1 MKSILQEFKQHLTEQ
16 TSNVTVLFPGGFK
29 PITGAHLALANR
41 YAENPSVKQVIMLVG
56 PKERDGFTRT
66 QSIQA
71 FNLMNSNPKIR
82 IQPTEFNSPIMAAYE
97 FLFALPED
105 ATGQFAMAA
114 SAKGDD
120 YVRTQSFVP
129 NVDKYK
135 ITGDKAGRKIPQGI
149 DAVELTANTDPL
161 AYKDG
166 TPISSTSTRE
176 AIAQGDYT
184 KFKLSYPGN
193 EDAILKNVW
202 EIFTGKMI
210 ESVFSKEW
218 WSTQLA
224 EDVEK
229 LFTELK
235 TGKRLR
241 VFDFDDTL
249 AKMNATIYV
258 NHRDGSNSELNPA
271 QFAVYEPIPGDDFDF
286 TEFDRIIKS
295 ANPIQKNVDA
305 LKRAMQDAGAKTT
318 ILTARRVAYPV
329 KRYLER
335 EHGLKNIYVVALGSS
350 DPMDKA
356 RWIEKQIQ
364 KGYDDIEFIDDSP
377 KNVKAVDSLQQQYPD
392 VALTAHLVEGYMDPK
407 TAEKHKKKIEKLR
420 KFLDK
425 NTGKEFVYNFDTYDK
440 TVVGVNLNEINLTEV
455 KYTLPN
461 FDTEWEEA
469 IRYPEFKEMGKS
481 KWIQIANQGDIK
493 NYSSIKNVLSN
504 VDLNFD
510 KLEEPKK
517 QRFIAALENG
527 IIEMPIAVKFDDADY
542 DLVAGNTRLSGL
554 TKSGINSKIWIVD
567 ISNLSE
573 GLLRERVVSNESLLM
588 TEGGAGGHMA
598 HPYDDHGLTFN
609 EMKELI
615 ARALEGRL
623 DIEEAVTEKTDG
635 QNLQMTWKNGQVGFA
650 RNKGTIKTP
659 LTTQELLD
667 KFSEHEGAIK
677 EAFTEAGQDLQ
688 AAFSKI
694 NPATLDKIFKN
705 GMVFANMEILYPSSK
720 NIISYDICHIQFHNL
735 VEYDENANKVQTD
748 MTGGVLVQKI
758 IEDANAH
765 TQNTFSFIPPQ
776 KIKLGQISDFEDQQ
790 AALFSEVDQLK
801 TQFNLK
807 DTDLL
812 SEYHKAWWN
821 DVISKQ
827 SKQLNYDIPADLL
840 ETLVD
845 RWAFNDKSTSITAL
859 KKQIQSPEF
868 LQWVTEFD
876 KKDFK
881 SYQKQ
886 NMEPFEAIFLRLGAV
901 VLSNVSEFLAANPAK
916 SVQEIKSD
924 IAQVLKQVK
933 ETNDPA
939 ILSKVEYQLRRL
951 EKLGGFE
958 KIVPIEGIV
967 FTFKG
972 NTYKLTGAFAPVN
985 QLIGILKFG
994 R

>member
-1 MKSILQEFKQHLTEQ
+1 MKSILQEFKQHLAEQ
-16 TSNVTVLFPGGFK
+16 TSNITVLFPGGFK

-41 YAENPSVKQVIMLVG
+41 YAEDPQVQQVVMLIG
-56 PKERDGFTRT
+56 PKDRDGFTRT

-97 FLFALPED
+97 YLFALPED
-105 ATGQFAMAA
+105 TAGQYAMAA

-120 YVRTQSFVP
+120 YVRTKSFVP

-135 ITGDKAGRKIPQGI
+135 TVGDKSGRMMPAGV
-149 DAVELTANTDPL
+149 DAIELTANTDPIQYPTGEPVS
-161 AYKDG
+161 A
-166 TPISSTSTRE
+166 TSTRA
-176 AIAQGDYT
+176 AIAAGDYRR
-184 KFKLSYPGN
+184 FKESYPGITD
-193 EDAILKNVW
+193 EILKNVW

-210 ESVFSKEW
+210 ETVFSKEW

-258 NHRDGSNSELNPA
+258 KHRDGSNTELNPA
-271 QFAVYEPIPGDDFDF
+271 QFAVYEPMPGDDFDF
-286 TEFDRIIKS
+286 SEFDRIIKS

-425 NTGKEFVYNFDTYDK
+425 NTGKEFVYDFDTYDK
-440 TVVGVNLNEINLTEV
+440 TTYGVPLTEG
-455 KYTLPN
+455 TL
-461 FDTEWEEA
+461 
-469 IRYPEFKEMGKS
+469 
-481 KWIQIANQGDIK
+481 
-493 NYSSIKNVLSN
+493 L
-504 VDLNFD
+504 
-510 KLEEPKK
+510 
-517 QRFIAALENG
+517 
-527 IIEMPIAVKFDDADY
+527 
-542 DLVAGNTRLSGL
+542 
-554 TKSGINSKIWIVD
+554 
-567 ISNLSE
+567 
-573 GLLRERVVSNESLLM
+573 

-615 ARALEGRL
+615 ARALEGEL
-623 DIEEAVTEKTDG
+623 DVEEAVTEKTDG
-635 QNLQMTWKNGQVGFA
+635 QNLQVTWKNGQVGFA
-650 RNKGTIKTP
+650 RNKGTIKKP
-659 LTTQELLD
+659 LTTQELIN
-667 KFSEHEGAIK
+667 KFEGRGPISD
-677 EAFTEAGQDLQ
+677 AFRESGQDLQ
-688 AAFSKI
+688 AAFGKIDSSK
-694 NPATLDKIFKN
+694 LDEIFKN
-705 GMVFANMEILYPSSK
+705 GRVFANMEIIYPATK
-720 NIISYDICHIQFHNL
+720 NIINYDKAHIQFHNL
-735 VEYDENANKVQTD
+735 VEYDETANKVQTD
-748 MTGGVLVQKI
+748 MTGGALIQKI

-765 TQNTFSFIPPQ
+765 MQNTFSFIPPQ
-776 KIKLGQISDFEDQQ
+776 KIKLGRIADFEDQQ
-790 AALFSEVDQLK
+790 AALFAEVDQLK
-801 TQFNLK
+801 TQFGLK
-807 DTDLL
+807 ETDLI
-812 SEYHKAWWN
+812 SEYHRAWWR
-821 DVISKQ
+821 DVITTKAQ
-827 SKQLNYDIPADLL
+827 ELGYDISDDLRD
-840 ETLVD
+840 TLVD
-845 RWAFNDKSTSITAL
+845 RWAFNDKSTSITAI
-859 KKQIQSPEF
+859 KKQIENPEYS
-868 LQWVTEFD
+868 QWVTDFD

-886 NMEPFEAIFLRLGAV
+886 NMEPFESIFLRLGAL
-901 VLSNVSEFLAANPAK
+901 VLSNVSQILAADPSK
-916 SVQEIKSD
+916 STQEIKRD
-924 IAQVLKQVK
+924 VATLMKQVQQSK
-933 ETNDPA
+933 DPE
-939 ILSKVEYQLRRL
+939 ILKKVEYQLKRI
-951 EKLGGFE
+951 EKLGGFD

-985 QLIGILKFG
+985 QLIGILKYG

>member
-16 TSNVTVLFPGGFK
+16 TSNITVLFPGGFK

-41 YAENPSVKQVIMLVG
+41 YAEDPQVQQVVMLIG
-56 PKERDGFTRT
+56 PKDRDGFTRT

-97 FLFALPED
+97 YLFALPED
-105 ATGQFAMAA
+105 TVGQYAMAA

-120 YVRTQSFVP
+120 YVRTKSFVP

-135 ITGDKAGRKIPQGI
+135 TVGDKSGRMMPAGV
-149 DAVELTANTDPL
+149 DAIELTANTDPIQYPTGEPVS
-161 AYKDG
+161 A
-166 TPISSTSTRE
+166 TSTRA
-176 AIAQGDYT
+176 AIAAGDYRR
-184 KFKLSYPGN
+184 FKESYPGITD
-193 EDAILKNVW
+193 EILKNVW

-210 ESVFSKEW
+210 ETVFSKEW

-258 NHRDGSNSELNPA
+258 KHRDGSNTELNPA
-271 QFAVYEPIPGDDFDF
+271 QFAVYEPRPGDDFDF
-286 TEFDRIIKS
+286 SEFDRIIKS

-305 LKRAMQDAGAKTT
+305 LKRAMQDVGAKTT

-425 NTGKEFVYNFDTYDK
+425 NTGKEFVYDFDTYDK
-440 TVVGVNLNEINLTEV
+440 TTYGVPLTE
-455 KYTLPN
+455 
-461 FDTEWEEA
+461 
-469 IRYPEFKEMGKS
+469 G
-481 KWIQIANQGDIK
+481 
-493 NYSSIKNVLSN
+493 VL
-504 VDLNFD
+504 L
-510 KLEEPKK
+510 
-517 QRFIAALENG
+517 
-527 IIEMPIAVKFDDADY
+527 
-542 DLVAGNTRLSGL
+542 
-554 TKSGINSKIWIVD
+554 
-567 ISNLSE
+567 
-573 GLLRERVVSNESLLM
+573 
-588 TEGGAGGHMA
+588 TEGGAAGHMA

-615 ARALEGRL
+615 ARALEGEL
-623 DIEEAVTEKTDG
+623 DVEEAVTEKTDG
-635 QNLQMTWKNGQVGFA
+635 QNLQVTWKNGQVGFA
-650 RNKGTIKTP
+650 RNKGTIKKP
-659 LTTQELLD
+659 LTTQELIN
-667 KFSEHEGAIK
+667 KFEGRGPISD
-677 EAFTEAGQDLQ
+677 AFRESGQDLQ
-688 AAFSKI
+688 AAFGKIDSSK
-694 NPATLDKIFKN
+694 LDEIFKN
-705 GMVFANMEILYPSSK
+705 GRVFANMEIIYPATK
-720 NIISYDICHIQFHNL
+720 NIINYDKAHIQFHNL
-735 VEYDENANKVQTD
+735 VEYDETVNKVQTD
-748 MTGGVLVQKI
+748 MTGGALIQKI

-765 TQNTFSFIPPQ
+765 MQNTFSFIPPQ
-776 KIKLGQISDFEDQQ
+776 KIKLGRIADFEDQQ
-790 AALFSEVDQLK
+790 AALFAEVDQLK
-801 TQFNLK
+801 TQFGLK
-807 DTDLL
+807 DTDLI
-812 SEYHKAWWN
+812 SEYHRAWWR
-821 DVISKQ
+821 DVITTKAQ
-827 SKQLNYDIPADLL
+827 ELGYDISDDLRD
-840 ETLVD
+840 TLVD
-845 RWAFNDKSTSITAL
+845 RWAFDDKSTPITAI
-859 KKQIQSPEF
+859 KKQIENPEYS
-868 LQWVTEFD
+868 QWVTDFD

-881 SYQKQ
+881 LYQKQ
-886 NMEPFEAIFLRLGAV
+886 NMEPFESIFLRLGAL
-901 VLSNVSEFLAANPAK
+901 VLSNVSQILAADPSK
-916 SVQEIKSD
+916 STQEIKRD
-924 IAQVLKQVK
+924 IATLMKQVQQSK
-933 ETNDPA
+933 DPE
-939 ILSKVEYQLRRL
+939 ILKKVEYQLKRI

-985 QLIGILKFG
+985 QLIGILKYG

>member
-1 MKSILQEFKQHLTEQ
+1 MKSILQEFKQHLIEQ

-41 YAENPSVKQVIMLVG
+41 YAEDPQVQQVVMLIG
-56 PKERDGFTRT
+56 PKDRDGFTRT

-97 FLFALPED
+97 YLFALPED
-105 ATGQFAMAA
+105 TAGQYAMAA

-120 YVRTQSFVP
+120 YVRTKSFVP

-135 ITGDKAGRKIPQGI
+135 TVGDKSGRMMPAGV
-149 DAVELTANTDPL
+149 DAIELTANADPIT
-161 AYKDG
+161 YPSG
-166 TPISSTSTRE
+166 EPISATATRQ
-176 AIAQGDYT
+176 AIADGDYNT
-184 KFKLSYPGN
+184 FKFSYPGITN
-193 EDAILKNVW
+193 EILKNVW

-210 ESVFSKEW
+210 ETVFSKEW

-258 NHRDGSNSELNPA
+258 KHRDGSNTELNPA
-271 QFAVYEPIPGDDFDF
+271 QFAVYEPMPGDDFDF
-286 TEFDRIIKS
+286 SEFDRIIKS

-425 NTGKEFVYNFDTYDK
+425 NTGKEFVYDFDTYDK
-440 TVVGVNLNEINLTEV
+440 TTYGVRLTENSNIR
-455 KYTLPN
+455 YTLPN
-461 FDTEWEEA
+461 FDVEWDEA
-469 IRYPEFKEMGKS
+469 VRYPEFKQLGKS
-481 KWIQIANQGDIK
+481 GWIKLANKGDIK
-493 NYSSIKNVLSN
+493 KYSNIKSVLGN

-510 KLEEPKK
+510 SLEKPKK
-517 QRFIAALENG
+517 KRFLSAFSNG
-527 IIEMPIAVKFDDADY
+527 NIEMPIAVKFNEDDY
-542 DLVAGNTRLSGL
+542 DLVAGNTRISGL
-554 TKSGINSKIWIVD
+554 VKNGIDPNIWIVNA
-567 ISNLSE
+567 SHLLENKFTRLTE
-573 GLLRERVVSNESLLM
+573 GTLL
-588 TEGGAGGHMA
+588 TEGGAAGHMA

-615 ARALEGRL
+615 ARALEGEL
-623 DIEEAVTEKTDG
+623 DVEEAVTEKTDG
-635 QNLQMTWKNGQVGFA
+635 QNLQVTWKNGQVGFA
-650 RNKGTIKTP
+650 RNKGTIKKP
-659 LTTQELLD
+659 LTTQELIN
-667 KFSEHEGAIK
+667 KFEGRGPISD
-677 EAFTEAGQDLQ
+677 AFRESGQDLQ
-688 AAFSKI
+688 AAFGKIDSSK
-694 NPATLDKIFKN
+694 LDEIFKN
-705 GMVFANMEILYPSSK
+705 GRVFANMEIIYPATK
-720 NIISYDICHIQFHNL
+720 NIINYDKAHIQFHNL

-748 MTGGVLVQKI
+748 MTGGALIQKI

-765 TQNTFSFIPPQ
+765 MQNTFSFIPPQ
-776 KIKLGQISDFEDQQ
+776 KIKLGRIADFEDQQ
-790 AALFSEVDQLK
+790 AALFAEVDQLK
-801 TQFNLK
+801 TQFGLK
-807 DTDLL
+807 DTDLI
-812 SEYHKAWWN
+812 SEYHRAWWR
-821 DVISKQ
+821 DVIITKAQ
-827 SKQLNYDIPADLL
+827 ELGYDISDDLRD
-840 ETLVD
+840 TLVD
-845 RWAFNDKSTSITAL
+845 RWAFDDKSTSITAV
-859 KKQIQSPEF
+859 KKQIENPEYA
-868 LQWVTEFD
+868 QWVTDFD

-886 NMEPFEAIFLRLGAV
+886 NMEPFESIFLRLGAL
-901 VLSNVSEFLAANPAK
+901 VLSNVSQILAADPSK
-916 SVQEIKSD
+916 STQEIKRD
-924 IAQVLKQVK
+924 IATLMKQVQQSK
-933 ETNDPA
+933 DPE
-939 ILSKVEYQLRRL
+939 ILKKVEYQLKRI
-951 EKLGGFE
+951 EKLGGFD

-985 QLIGILKFG
+985 QLIGILKYG

>member
-41 YAENPSVKQVIMLVG
+41 YAEDPQVQQVVMLIG
-56 PKERDGFTRT
+56 PKDRDGFTRT

-82 IQPTEFNSPIMAAYE
+82 IQPTEFNSPIMSAYE
-97 FLFALPED
+97 YLFALPED
-105 ATGQFAMAA
+105 TAGQYAMAA

-120 YVRTQSFVP
+120 YVRTKSFVP

-135 ITGDKAGRKIPQGI
+135 TVGDKSGRMMPAGV
-149 DAVELTANTDPL
+149 DAIELTANTDPIQYPTGEPVS
-161 AYKDG
+161 A
-166 TPISSTSTRE
+166 TSTRA
-176 AIAQGDYT
+176 AIAAGDYRR
-184 KFKLSYPGN
+184 FKESYPGITD
-193 EDAILKNVW
+193 EILKNVW

-210 ESVFSKEW
+210 ETVFSKEW

-258 NHRDGSNSELNPA
+258 KHRDRSNTELNPA
-271 QFAVYEPIPGDDFDF
+271 QFAVYEPMPGDDFDF
-286 TEFDRIIKS
+286 SEFDRIIKS

-425 NTGKEFVYNFDTYDK
+425 NTGKEFVYDFDTYDK
-440 TVVGVNLNEINLTEV
+440 TTYGVPLTEG
-455 KYTLPN
+455 TL
-461 FDTEWEEA
+461 
-469 IRYPEFKEMGKS
+469 
-481 KWIQIANQGDIK
+481 
-493 NYSSIKNVLSN
+493 L
-504 VDLNFD
+504 
-510 KLEEPKK
+510 
-517 QRFIAALENG
+517 
-527 IIEMPIAVKFDDADY
+527 
-542 DLVAGNTRLSGL
+542 
-554 TKSGINSKIWIVD
+554 
-567 ISNLSE
+567 
-573 GLLRERVVSNESLLM
+573 
-588 TEGGAGGHMA
+588 TEGGAAGHMA

-615 ARALEGRL
+615 SRALEGQL

-635 QNLQMTWKNGQVGFA
+635 QNLQVTWKNGQVGFS
-650 RNKGTIKTP
+650 RNKGTIVNP
-659 LTTQELLD
+659 LSTEELIT
-667 KFSEHEGAIK
+667 KFEGRGDISD
-677 EAFTEAGQDLQ
+677 AFREAGQDLQ
-688 AAFSKI
+688 AAFNKIDSKK
-694 NPATLDKIFKN
+694 LDSIFKN
-705 GMVFANMEILYPSSK
+705 GTVFANMEIIYPKSK
-720 NIISYDICHIQFHNL
+720 NIINYDKAHIQFHNL
-735 VEYDENANKVQTD
+735 IEYRIGTNAKGKPTVDKVQTD
-748 MTGGVLVQKI
+748 MTGGALIQKI

-765 TQNTFSFIPPQ
+765 MQNTFSFIPPQ
-776 KIKLGQISDFEDQQ
+776 KIKLGRIADFEDQQ
-790 AALFSEVDQLK
+790 AALFAEVDQLK
-801 TQFNLK
+801 TQFGLK
-807 DTDLL
+807 ETDLI
-812 SEYHKAWWN
+812 SEYHRAWWR
-821 DVISKQ
+821 DVITTKAQ
-827 SKQLNYDIPADLL
+827 ELGYDISDDLRD
-840 ETLVD
+840 TLVD
-845 RWAFNDKSTSITAL
+845 RWAFDDKSTPITAI
-859 KKQIQSPEF
+859 KKQIENPEYS
-868 LQWVTEFD
+868 QWVTDFD

-886 NMEPFEAIFLRLGAV
+886 NMEPFESIFLRLGAL
-901 VLSNVSEFLAANPAK
+901 VLSNVSQVLAANPSK
-916 SVQEIKSD
+916 STQEIKRD
-924 IAQVLKQVK
+924 IAAVIKQVQQSK
-933 ETNDPA
+933 DPQILKTVET
-939 ILSKVEYQLRRL
+939 QLKRI
-951 EKLGGFE
+951 EKLGGLD

-985 QLIGILKFG
+985 QLIGILKYG